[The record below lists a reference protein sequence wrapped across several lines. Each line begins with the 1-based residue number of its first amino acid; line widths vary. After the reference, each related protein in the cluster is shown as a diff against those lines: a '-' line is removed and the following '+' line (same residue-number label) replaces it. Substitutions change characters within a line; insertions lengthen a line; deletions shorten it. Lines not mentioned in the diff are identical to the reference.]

1 MSQHAFSRRS
11 FTASMVAGA
20 SLGALGFGPASA
32 LAQTDI
38 KSQYTSANMDWKQAA
53 GQTIVVGG
61 ANHPWS
67 AAILPL
73 LPQFTELTGI
83 KVTTDFRSETEFLTA
98 LPIKLA
104 GGSPNPDVFMY
115 LSYGQGV
122 TAGWLEPLSAYYG
135 DKNLVDMAWYDE
147 ADVLKTAR
155 EYPVWHDK
163 ERYAFAITSEAQTMF
178 YNTELL
184 QAKGLAVPKT
194 FDELLTAT
202 KAMKNGTTSGIAMR
216 AKAAGNALFPLT
228 GFIFSH
234 GGHLMQNNRVVF
246 DSPEAV
252 AGVDMFTRLL
262 REAGPVGVSNYDW
275 YEALGDFM
283 QGATATSSDSSNFA
297 TDISNPEKSKVA
309 GKTTFALFPHLDGKP
324 SLPNM
329 SHWQAA
335 INSKS
340 KAKKAAFLFMVWATS
355 KPTNLQASA
364 RGLATT
370 RVSAWSSDPFK
381 KAFGAQAA
389 EAALGNLQAADAEL
403 AKRARF
409 HPQAP
414 QILNAL
420 AIGMSE
426 VLTGVDKPQVALSR
440 AAAKAN
446 AAIRT

>member
-1 MSQHAFSRRS
+1 MSQHPFTRRS
-11 FTASMVAGA
+11 FTASLIAGA
-20 SLGALGFGPASA
+20 TGFGAASA
-32 LAQTDI
+32 RAQTDV
-38 KSQYTSANMDWKQAA
+38 KAQYTGADMDWKQAT

-67 AAILPL
+67 NALLPL

-115 LSYGQGV
+115 LSYGQGIN
-122 TAGWLEPLSAYYG
+122 AGWLEPLNAYYG

-147 ADVLKTAR
+147 ADLLKTAR
-155 EYPVWHDK
+155 EYPVWHNK

-178 YNTELL
+178 YNTQML
-184 QAKGLAVPKT
+184 QAKGLAVPQT
-194 FDELLTAT
+194 FDELLAAT
-202 KAMKNGTTSGIAMR
+202 RAMKAGTTSGIAMR

-234 GGHLMQNNRVVF
+234 GGQLMENGRVVF

-252 AGVDMFTRLL
+252 AGVEMFTRLL
-262 REAGPVGVSNYDW
+262 RENGPVGVSNYDW

-283 QGATATSSDSSNFA
+283 QGATASSSDSSNFA
-297 TDISNPEKSKVA
+297 TDIANPQKSKVA
-309 GKTTFALFPHLDGKP
+309 AQTTFALFPHLPGKK

-335 INSKS
+335 INAKS
-340 KAKKAAFLFMVWATS
+340 KAKKASFLFMAWATS
-355 KPTNLQASA
+355 KPTALQMAA
-364 RGLATT
+364 QGLATT
-370 RVSAWSSDPFK
+370 RVSAWSSDAFK

-389 EAALGNLQAADAEL
+389 EAALGNLQAADADL

-426 VLTGVDKPQVALSR
+426 TLTGADKAQVALTR